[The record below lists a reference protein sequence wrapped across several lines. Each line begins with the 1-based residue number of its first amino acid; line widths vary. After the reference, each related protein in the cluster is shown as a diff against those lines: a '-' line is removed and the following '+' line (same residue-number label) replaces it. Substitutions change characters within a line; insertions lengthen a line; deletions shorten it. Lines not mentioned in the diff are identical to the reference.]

1 MSKWVNI
8 LKDENPALKKASR
21 SSGRSKRKRSAASR
35 RFVADGADGLRLAFD
50 SRLEQLEA
58 TNFDDFADKEDGDD
72 DDYFDDE
79 ADGGG
84 KGSPNKRA
92 KRGAAKAAKL
102 KMRKV
107 SRSSFFCFFPYSF
120 LLFSFP
126 HNGSFSV
133 CLSFFLFFFLPNIS
147 FPPFFLVFIVSVTDH
162 NMSPLGE
169 QREKGQENGRC
180 ALDDQI

>member
-72 DDYFDDE
+72 DEYFDDE
-79 ADGGG
+79 ADGGA

-107 SRSSFFCFFPYSF
+107 SRSSFFVFFHILFYFSPFPTMEAFICLFVCFFVSPSLPPFLIFRFSSSFSFSLF
-120 LLFSFP
+120 LLP
-126 HNGSFSV
+126 TTICH
-133 CLSFFLFFFLPNIS
+133 L
-147 FPPFFLVFIVSVTDH
+147 
-162 NMSPLGE
+162 
-169 QREKGQENGRC
+169 
-180 ALDDQI
+180 